1 MEQFLKAHWN
11 KDREWKYDL
20 QNRRMRTYHEMVDR
34 RNLNFDP
41 VKSMHE
47 LVMPSDDL
55 LLEQRQLKDKQ
66 TRMKMAKYNKGLLDQ
81 IILEMTNTGKSQI
94 EIMSELDIKE
104 KDIQE
109 SLLRS
114 QIKRGDPDTK

>member
-1 MEQFLKAHWN
+1 
-11 KDREWKYDL
+11 
-20 QNRRMRTYHEMVDR
+20 MRTYHEMVDR
-34 RNLNFDP
+34 RNINFDP
-41 VKSMHE
+41 LKTMHE

-55 LLEQRQLKDKQ
+55 LSEQRQLKDKQ

-81 IILEMTNTGKSQI
+81 IILEMSNTGKSPI

-114 QIKRGDPDTK
+114 QIRREDPEKK